1 MRIASLLLAAVL
13 MLATGLPARAVEV
26 QQVTS
31 PGGITAWLV
40 EDHSNP
46 ILSLDLA
53 FVGGAVLDPEGQEGL
68 SYLVSGLIDEGAGE
82 LDSQAFQET
91 LNNLS
96 ITLSFDA
103 GLEAFQG
110 RLRTLTENRQTA
122 FDLLRLALTK
132 PRFDEEPVERI
143 RSQILVQLA
152 QESENPNVIARRALR
167 ELMFPGH
174 PYSRQAHGTPESI
187 RAIGVD
193 DMRRFVAE
201 RFARDALM
209 VAVVGDVTAEEL
221 GPLLDY
227 AFLALPAEA
236 APFDLPEVEPQGKG
250 QVLVIERNL
259 PQSVIAFGQGG
270 PKRDDPDFYAAY
282 VANHI
287 LGGGGFSSRLYAEV
301 RDKRGLAYS
310 VFSYLNPLE
319 RSALVMG
326 GVATANERAG
336 ESLSVIRDEW
346 ARMGAEGPTPEEI
359 DDAKTYLTG
368 SYPLRFSSTGE
379 IAGTLLGIQLDD
391 LGIDYVNIRNDLVDA
406 VTAEDAQRVARE
418 LFRAEDLTVV
428 IVGRPDGVVSQ
439 KAATDGNGG
448 ADSPANGG

>member
-1 MRIASLLLAAVL
+1 MRLTGLLSAALLVL
-13 MLATGLPARAVEV
+13 VTGLPARAVEV

-53 FVGGAVLDPEGQEGL
+53 FVGGAALDPAGQEGL
-68 SYLVSGLIDEGAGE
+68 ANMVSGLIDEGAGE

-96 ITLSFDA
+96 ITLRFDA
-103 GLEAFQG
+103 SLESFQG
-110 RLRTLTENRQTA
+110 SLRTLTENRQTA
-122 FDLLRLALTK
+122 FDLLRLALSE
-132 PRFDEEPVERI
+132 PRFDAEPVERI

-152 QESENPNVIARRALR
+152 QESENPNVIANRAMR

-174 PYSRQAHGTPESI
+174 PYSRPVNGTPESV

-193 DMRRFVAE
+193 DLRRFVSE

-209 VAVVGDVTAEEL
+209 VAVVGDVTAEQL
-221 GPLLDY
+221 RPLLDH
-227 AFLALPAEA
+227 AFQALPAA
-236 APFDLPEVEPQGKG
+236 VAPFDLPEVEPQGKG
-250 QVLVIERNL
+250 EVLVIERDL
-259 PQSVIAFGQGG
+259 PQSVILFGEGG
-270 PKRDDPDFYAAY
+270 LKRNDPDFYAAY
-282 VANHI
+282 VANYI

-301 RDKRGLAYS
+301 REKRGLAYS
-310 VFSYLNPLE
+310 VYSYLNPLE
-319 RSALVMG
+319 HSALVMG

-346 ARMGAEGPTPEEI
+346 ARMGAEGPTGDEV

-379 IAGTLLGIQLDD
+379 ISGTLLGIQLDD
-391 LGIDYVNIRNDLVDA
+391 LGIDYINIRNDLIDA
-406 VTAEDAQRVARE
+406 VTMEDARRVARE

-428 IVGRPDGVVSQ
+428 IVGRPDGVVSR
-439 KAATDGNGG
+439 KAAADKNG
-448 ADSPANGG
+448 